1 MSVFPG
7 DKSRTLDQILQDVVK
22 QEQDVAEELADVA
35 KEVSDV
41 ATVENDNLSFRNR
54 IDFSLTRTPQSFS
67 ILGCLF
73 FYYSKCDFPIKPHVR
88 LLVGQLAGRS
98 VIRGKVLLDANNV
111 YKQ

>member
-7 DKSRTLDQILQDVVK
+7 DKSRTFDQILQDVVK

-54 IDFSLTRTPQSFS
+54 IDFSLTRPPQSFS

-73 FYYSKCDFPIKPHVR
+73 FLLFKVRFPYKTSCPS
-88 LLVGQLAGRS
+88 VGWS
-98 VIRGKVLLDANNV
+98 VSWKVLLDANNV